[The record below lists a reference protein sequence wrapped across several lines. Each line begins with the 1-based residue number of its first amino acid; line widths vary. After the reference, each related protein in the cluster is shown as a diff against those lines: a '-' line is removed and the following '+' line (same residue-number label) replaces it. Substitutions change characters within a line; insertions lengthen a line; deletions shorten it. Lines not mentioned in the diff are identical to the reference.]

1 MSEIGVNK
9 TPPVSQAPLT
19 PSPKQAPTVL
29 KCAWAH
35 MSLTRGAEV
44 LHVIPGCMPISDA
57 AFYKYA
63 CQMNLKNWEK
73 VPDSMRSEEIFD
85 AMLAS
90 PWNAPG
96 VTPARIPPLVLQLGP
111 KEDCDNDA
119 RVKKAVIHSGYNL
132 QFASARLRADP
143 AMVMWAAATEE
154 VKKITM
160 DDAREI
166 CLFCEHVLNQAPPP
180 HVKAIPHKEWRETCK
195 QGLSARISGLSVV
208 NSRCSIEGLLVP
220 GWKAAAYFLVPYA
233 MRDRLWPWREQH
245 IRIHAELQG
254 EGKMPAPPP
263 WDNAQRGQ
271 PYPSARD
278 NGRRGQARVNVVQ
291 AQPCSSGRENFLR
304 ALAPV
309 LAETHPYVSDARKIA
324 CGIWSELSVDE
335 QAQWSWCG

>member
-1 MSEIGVNK
+1 
-9 TPPVSQAPLT
+9 
-19 PSPKQAPTVL
+19 
-29 KCAWAH
+29 
-35 MSLTRGAEV
+35 MSLTRGAKV
-44 LHVIPGCMPISDA
+44 LHLIPDCMPGADGP
-57 AFYKYA
+57 FCEYV
-63 CQMNLKNWEK
+63 CEMNLQNWEF
-73 VPDSMRSEEIFD
+73 VPERLRSYKIFN

-90 PWNAPG
+90 PYNAPAAN
-96 VTPARIPPLVLQLGP
+96 PARIPPLVLQLGP
-111 KEDCDNDA
+111 REDCDNDA
-119 RVKKAVIHSGYNL
+119 MVLAAVKHSGHNL

-143 AMVMWAAATEE
+143 TVVAWAAATEE
-154 VKKITM
+154 VKKITI

-166 CLFCEHVLNQAPPP
+166 CLFCEHVLNQGQQP
-180 HVKAIPHKEWRETCK
+180 HVKWTTHKELKKK
-195 QGLSARISGLSVV
+195 QLSAWISELSVE
-208 NSRCSIEGLLVP
+208 NSRCSIEGLPVP

-271 PYPSARD
+271 PCPSARD
-278 NGRRGQARVNVVQ
+278 YARRGQARVNVVQ
-291 AQPCSSGRENFLR
+291 EQPCSTARDNFLR

-309 LAETHPYVSDARKIA
+309 LAETHPNVSDARKIA